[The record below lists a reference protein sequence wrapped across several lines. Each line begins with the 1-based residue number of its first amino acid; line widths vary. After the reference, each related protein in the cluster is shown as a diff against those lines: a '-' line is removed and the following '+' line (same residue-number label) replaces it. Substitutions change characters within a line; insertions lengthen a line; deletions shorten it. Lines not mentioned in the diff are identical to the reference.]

1 MNLQIHSF
9 LQVESEA
16 ECSSISVDD
25 VNLRRSTIMTR
36 ARLIPIITIIV
47 AAAAATIITF
57 FAWTIIF
64 PFSATVLFSLRGGF
78 WNFNAFTAH
87 FSTYHLNKH

>member
-9 LQVESEA
+9 LQVASEV

-47 AAAAATIITF
+47 AAAVATIIAF
-57 FAWTIIF
+57 FARTIIF
-64 PFSATVLFSLRGGF
+64 PFSATVLFSLRGL